1 MPINVIHFPLFVA
14 ESRIQCFKTVSDHDD
29 DATPDGLSGVDV
41 VVSGLKRK
49 IEKGVKREIQVN
61 STDRAEDR
69 NSRARAK
76 TMVFR

>member
-1 MPINVIHFPLFVA
+1 MIFSPFCGRIHK
-14 ESRIQCFKTVSDHDD
+14 IQCFKTVSDHDD